1 MLNRRTVVA
10 LFAIGLFVL
19 GPVLAASVAE
29 DWNDFLHY
37 LKIGR
42 LDLAKGYAKTL
53 LESNPDPLELL
64 ELARE
69 NRPGYAILKRAHETS
84 ADAELAELSGQVL
97 AIIEKGR
104 FMRRSDP
111 QIIVEEIRR
120 LSTTER
126 GWLIAVKRLQ
136 DAGEYAI
143 PYVLDAME
151 QAMADEAR
159 QEELSAIIKALPE
172 IGRPAIRPLAAAL
185 QTGDA
190 EMKVEIIRAL
200 GKISY
205 PQALPYLK
213 YIMENSDA
221 PELRQAAAESIGKID
236 PAAAQASAA
245 ELFFRLG
252 ERYYYHADALA
263 PAADANF
270 ANIWFWDADA
280 GQLTRAEV
288 AKDYFHELMAMR
300 CCEWSLKSDSGFG
313 WSIGLWLA
321 GFFKAEAT
329 GLEMPAYFGS
339 GHADAMVYATT
350 AGPEYEHLAL
360 ARAIK
365 DGNADVALGAV
376 EALAVTAGEKS
387 LLFAVGSVQPLLE
400 ALTFDDR
407 AVRYSAAI
415 AVASAGPRQGFAQSE
430 TVVRHLA
437 EALLPGA
444 QPAARNPQRWNE
456 ELAQSYALRSAEVM
470 LKLAQARN
478 PAMDLSLAQSALVNA
493 TRGERHEIQV
503 LAGQILAHLESPQAQ
518 RAIAAMALDI
528 TNEMEVR
535 IAAFESLTK
544 SAKLHANLLTEQTVD
559 DIYTL
564 VSSNETVPELRSAA
578 AIAFGALNL
587 PSRKVKDL
595 ILDQARS

>member
-1 MLNRRTVVA
+1 MFNRKNVVA
-10 LFAIGLFVL
+10 PCVIGLFIL
-19 GPVLAASVAE
+19 GPVLGASVAE
-29 DWNDFLHY
+29 NWNDFLHY

-42 LDLAKGYAKTL
+42 LDLAKGYARAL

-69 NRPGYAILKRAHETS
+69 NPPGHAILKQAHETS
-84 ADAELAELSGQVL
+84 ADPELTELSGQVL
-97 AIIEKGR
+97 DVIEKGR

-126 GWLIAVKRLQ
+126 GWLIAVKRLK

-151 QAMADEAR
+151 QAMADESR
-159 QEELSAIIKALPE
+159 QKELSDIIKALPE

-185 QTGDA
+185 QSDHA
-190 EMKVEIIRAL
+190 ELKVEIIRAL
-200 GKISY
+200 GKITY

-221 PELRQAAAESIGKID
+221 PELRQSAGTSIGKID
-236 PAAAQASAA
+236 PAAVQASAA
-245 ELFFRLG
+245 KLFFQLG

-263 PAADANF
+263 PAEDADF
-270 ANIWFWDADA
+270 ANIWFWDAGA
-280 GQLTRAEV
+280 GRLARQEV

-300 CCEWSLKSDSGFG
+300 CCEWSLKSDPGFG
-313 WSIGLWLA
+313 WAIGLWLA
-321 GFFKAEAT
+321 AFFKTEAT
-329 GLEMPAYFGS
+329 ALEMPAYFGP

-350 AGPEYEHLAL
+350 AGPEYQHLAL

-365 DGNADVALGAV
+365 DNNADVALGAV

-387 LLFAVGSVQPLLE
+387 LLFAIGPTQPLLE
-400 ALTFDDR
+400 ALRFDDR

-415 AVASAGPRQGFAQSE
+415 AVASAGPRQGFAQSDL
-430 TVVRHLA
+430 VVNNLA
-437 EALLPGA
+437 EALSQGDEPVGEA
-444 QPAARNPQRWNE
+444 TKRWSQ
-456 ELAQSYALRSAEVM
+456 ELAQSYALRSAQVM
-470 LKLAQARN
+470 LKLAQSRN
-478 PAMDLSLAQSALVNA
+478 PAIDLSLAQTAVIEA
-493 TRGERHEIQV
+493 TKSERQEIQV
-503 LAGQILAHLESPQAQ
+503 LAGQILAHLESPGAQ
-518 RAIAAMALDI
+518 RAIATMALDI
-528 TNEMEVR
+528 TNEMQVR

-564 VSSNETVPELRSAA
+564 ISSNETVPELRSAA